1 MRIVQS
7 MTAIALSVCLVGCGE
22 GFLPKGD
29 AGPPG
34 PPGAKGDTGPAGP
47 AGVAG
52 PAGPAGPQGPQGL
65 LGPQGPAGLGGL
77 GGSGSSVR
85 ILRANCDHAGCSVA
99 CGDAEIV
106 LVAFC
111 GAAREAAVF
120 PTERS
125 ASCRRHRA
133 ESSPLV
139 VACATVT
146 AATASTQPAATESAG
161 ASDIPKYDFTSN
173 CRAASDQN
181 KSTFDSC
188 IQDEERARA
197 RLSTEWGQFAQAT
210 RTQCAQFS
218 GMKGF
223 QSYVELITCLEM
235 ARDVKTLPRDITN
248 Q

>member
-1 MRIVQS
+1 MRIALS
-7 MTAIALSVCLVGCGE
+7 MTAIALSGWLVGCGE

-29 AGPPG
+29 AGPAG

-47 AGVAG
+47 AGVTG
-52 PAGPAGPQGPQGL
+52 PAGPAGAQGPQGPQG
-65 LGPQGPAGLGGL
+65 PAEPA
-77 GGSGSSVR
+77 GSGSSIRV
-85 ILRANCDHAGCSVA
+85 LRVNCDHSGCSVT

-111 GAAREAAVF
+111 GAEREAALH

-125 ASCRRHRA
+125 ASCRRHRP

-146 AATASTQPAATESAG
+146 ATAASTQPAHTESAG
-161 ASDIPKYDFTSN
+161 ANDIPKYDVTSN

-181 KSTFDSC
+181 ESTFNSC

-197 RLSTEWGQFAQAT
+197 RLSTEWGQFAQST
-210 RTQCAQFS
+210 RTHCAQLS

-223 QSYVELITCLEM
+223 QSYVELISCLET
-235 ARDVKTLPRDITN
+235 AQDVKSLPKDITR